1 MSYAIIKSGGKQ
13 HRVAVGDLI
22 DVELLKVELGGTVE
36 FNDVMFVHNGEGKDP
51 FFGSPHVENFV
62 VSGEVVDFVAGP
74 KIHSVK
80 YKVRKRSYKKWGHR
94 QHYTRVK
101 ITGIGKPHK
110 KDKENTKHGT

>member
-36 FNDVMFVHNGEGKDP
+36 FTDVMFVHNGEGKTPHFGAP
-51 FFGSPHVENFV
+51 FVEGIV
-62 VSGEVVDFVAGP
+62 VTGEVIDSVAGP
-74 KIHSVK
+74 KIQSVK
-80 YKVRKRSYKKWGHR
+80 YKVRKRNYKKWGHR
-94 QHYTRVK
+94 QHYSRVK

-110 KDKENTKHGT
+110 DKEKH